1 MAESII
7 WKYTDSICSRT
18 EDAVNLIRD
27 LVKRLEKHH
36 WSRRDVFGIHM
47 AMEEAMM
54 NAIKHGNSSD
64 CSKKIHVEI
73 VVSDVKFYS
82 KITDDGSGFDPDQIP
97 DPTAEENLERT
108 SGRGIMLIKQFVDEV
123 RYSDQGNSIELVKCK
138 SKVP

>member
-7 WKYTDSICSRT
+7 WKYTDSICSRA
-18 EDAVNLIRD
+18 EDAINLIRD
-27 LVKRLEKHH
+27 LVRRLEQHH
-36 WSRRDVFGIHM
+36 WNRRDVFGIHM

-73 VVSDVKFYS
+73 VVSDRKFYS
-82 KITDDGSGFDPDQIP
+82 KITDDGSGFDPDEIP
-97 DPTAEENLERT
+97 DPTTEENLERA

-123 RYSDQGNSIELVKCK
+123 RFSDQGNSIELIKCK
-138 SKVP
+138 SNVG